1 MCLQLPLWERSQF
14 VRGDREIDAHNLGEK
29 DAFSKILTVHVN
41 KAFLSE
47 IPSFSLRK
55 LFRVFILKGDA
66 AKISHGAIKR
76 NRNVPNRELGQL
88 TSSGFRK

>member
-1 MCLQLPLWERSQF
+1 MCQTRGHSEPSARMCLQLPLWERSQF

-41 KAFLSE
+41 KAFLAE

-55 LFRVFILKGDA
+55 LFRGHFERRC
-66 AKISHGAIKR
+66 S
-76 NRNVPNRELGQL
+76 
-88 TSSGFRK
+88 